1 MKRKLLKL
9 KQLEAKL
16 VTQVYKI
23 SQLLQPAT
31 TFSFCPGLRKMINFM
46 YFLPVTKHYPC
57 IKDIY
62 FLGCKQTWIYVAC
75 ELILIQRCLIMLP
88 KDYFQ

>member
-46 YFLPVTKHYPC
+46 YFLPVTKQ
-57 IKDIY
+57 KTTTQN
-62 FLGCKQTWIYVAC
+62 LTE
-75 ELILIQRCLIMLP
+75 ELP
-88 KDYFQ
+88 P